1 MNRKEHFY
9 VRARR
14 WVKFFGQYVDEKL
27 HGLDF
32 SLFYVGD
39 EHRQVEEFHGYSMT
53 DPGAMKKMLLEV
65 PVRPEEAA
73 FLDVGCGK
81 GMCMRCAKESGYGKV
96 AGLDLDEHLLSI
108 AKRNMEKLKLD
119 VACIQA
125 NAAEFDGYGD
135 YDVFYFYNPFG
146 RPVFHAVVEKLIESQ
161 KARNRD
167 IWVIYYHPVYGEE
180 FETAGFQT
188 VKDLPDSTRET
199 FTRYYLYPARTE
211 TV

>member
-14 WVKFFGQYVDEKL
+14 WVKFFGQYVDERL

-65 PVRPEEAA
+65 PVRPEESA

-81 GMCMRCAKESGYGKV
+81 GMCMRCAKESGYRKV
-96 AGLDLDEHLLSI
+96 AGLDLDEHLLG
-108 AKRNMEKLKLD
+108 
-119 VACIQA
+119 IQGGGA
-125 NAAEFDGYGD
+125 GPGRASSGHCQAEHGKTEA
-135 YDVFYFYNPFG
+135 G
-146 RPVFHAVVEKLIESQ
+146 RGVHPSQ
-161 KARNRD
+161 RGG
-167 IWVIYYHPVYGEE
+167 I
-180 FETAGFQT
+180 
-188 VKDLPDSTRET
+188 
-199 FTRYYLYPARTE
+199 
-211 TV
+211 